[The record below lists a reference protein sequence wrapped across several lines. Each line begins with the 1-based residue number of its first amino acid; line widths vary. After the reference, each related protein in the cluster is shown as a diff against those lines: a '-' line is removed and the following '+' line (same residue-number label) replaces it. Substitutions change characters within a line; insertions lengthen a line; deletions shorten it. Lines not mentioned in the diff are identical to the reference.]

1 MISKKLIFKLSI
13 FVVLFISSSCQI
25 KAQSAVYFCT
35 ETGAY
40 GFAYG
45 YTTVQGAKNAAYDAC
60 KEYGGTS
67 PTLVTSTAQKGY
79 GAIAIGTDYD
89 GNSVIG
95 VALGYYTLSEAKSEA
110 LRVCEKSGGEDAE
123 IKKTFND
130 D

>member
-13 FVVLFISSSCQI
+13 FVVLFIVSSYQV

-45 YTTVQGAKNAAYDAC
+45 YNSIQEAKNAAYDAC
-60 KEYGGTS
+60 KDYGGTS
-67 PTLVTSTAQKGY
+67 PTLVTATAQKGY
-79 GAIAIGTDYD
+79 GAIAIGTDSD

-95 VALGYYTLSEAKSEA
+95 VALGYRTLSEARAEA
-110 LRVCEKSGGEDAE
+110 LRVCENSGGGDAE

-130 D
+130 N